1 MISSH
6 PSLTSP
12 SAISIDRAEQLK
24 QEIIDFIYDT
34 EGEGAVALEQYSAR
48 LLKQPNPGNWPN
60 RELLLTRF
68 MVEDQTL
75 GETPLE
81 TFIQHHPQLSPMEQ
95 QLIRGWTDAIVSLFE
110 ITEVLENGD
119 YQLCNWLT
127 QRSYQVHLGHVSP
140 EIQARLQPQEIC
152 LVQIAPFT
160 SDRWMVLT
168 KPVLLGRLGKPKLA
182 VAIGNFRQC
191 YRRYLYSDAPDLL
204 EESWRS
210 VEQQYH
216 ASQEFFGSA
225 IVTLPGR
232 QLNQR
237 LKAFQD
243 HLSDQQL
250 QKAQV
255 SADEIVEDA
264 ISDAEDT
271 LTETENQQLKTA
283 KASKMVIPPM
293 ELPPN
298 LQQAEEVTMLTHP
311 RWGQCFLASYA
322 PLERYLQSGKGYSI
336 EQATQSLKK
345 LLNDPAVPVFVF
357 HHLAEKYPSALQAL
371 FQQTLEQPSFTL
383 AQLDEYLYTLG
394 KSLEPELPD
403 TASVPLHLHE
413 LFQEAFVAVSKAQA
427 KKTKPSEAK
436 GFKRR

>member
-1 MISSH
+1 MH
-6 PSLTSP
+6 PSSTHSP
-12 SAISIDRAEQLK
+12 KIAIDRAEQLK
-24 QEIIDFIYDT
+24 REIIDFIYDT
-34 EGEGAVALEQYSAR
+34 EGEGAIALERYSAR
-48 LLKQPNPGNWPN
+48 QLKQPNPGNWPN

-75 GETPLE
+75 GETPIE
-81 TFIQHHPQLSPMEQ
+81 TFIQHHPELSSAEQ
-95 QLIRGWTDAIVSLFE
+95 QLLRSWPQAIVSLFE
-110 ITEVLENGD
+110 ITAVLEDGY
-119 YQLCNWLT
+119 YQLQNWLT
-127 QRSYQVHLGHVSP
+127 QRSYSVHLGHTSP
-140 EIQARLQPQEIC
+140 EIQTRLQPQEIC
-152 LVQIAPFT
+152 LVQIAPLEG
-160 SDRWMVLT
+160 DRWMALT

-237 LKAFQD
+237 LKTFQD

-255 SADEIVEDA
+255 NADEILEDA

-322 PLERYLQSGKGYSI
+322 SLERYLASGKGYSI
-336 EQATQSLKK
+336 EQATQALRK
-345 LLNDPAVPVFVF
+345 LFHDPGGPVFIF
-357 HHLAEKYPSALQAL
+357 HHLAEQYPTALETL
-371 FQQTLEQPSFTL
+371 VQQTLAQPNFTL
-383 AQLDEYLYTLG
+383 AQLDDQLYAMG
-394 KSLEPELPD
+394 KSLDPELPD

-427 KKTKPSEAK
+427 KKTKPSQAK
-436 GFKRR
+436 GFKRS